1 MEIKVVKFGGS
12 SLADAEHFRQV
23 ADIIRADPSRRYV
36 VASAPGKRF
45 SDDVKVTDMLY
56 RCYAMIR
63 AHEEVEPYYEQARL
77 VICHGGLGTPLE
89 LLRMKKPF
97 IMIPRLAKYH
107 EHINDHQV
115 ENSEII
121 ARKYGI
127 KYVVNL
133 DELTPS
139 LLTHYDYAP
148 EFSDAPLE
156 EFRKNVR
163 KVFFP

>member
-1 MEIKVVKFGGS
+1 MIFAAMGTSVPFPRLLKRLDEIAAELPEEILVQTGTTPQTAKFCRMFDYAP
-12 SLADAEHFRQV
+12 SL
-23 ADIIRADPSRRYV
+23 
-36 VASAPGKRF
+36 
-45 SDDVKVTDMLY
+45 
-56 RCYAMIR
+56 
-63 AHEEVEPYYEQARL
+63 EPYYEQARL

-127 KYVVNL
+127 KYDVNL